1 MWSNWLKMLQNS
13 TFWARFSYFFEVA
26 VRARLDLQ
34 RREPNPCFCWQAQY
48 FQGFANF
55 ADKQKSNQI
64 QRKIAPTMRRER
76 AAWKNIDFLV
86 SGSNA
91 ASILVSS
98 ACSRT
103 FPGALFGIRM
113 RLCGLSGTC
122 QGRLQNSEDVF
133 TMLLR
138 AMLRPRSIPEPILT
152 RFWMSRKSLEIDLE
166 WSLTSRAVES
176 GASMCPNVSRKLESD
191 VAECVKTN

>member
-1 MWSNWLKMLQNS
+1 MG
-13 TFWARFSYFFEVA
+13 E
-26 VRARLDLQ
+26 Q
-34 RREPNPCFCWQAQY
+34 RNA
-48 FQGFANF
+48 
-55 ADKQKSNQI
+55 QI

-86 SGSNA
+86 SGSDS

-113 RLCGLSGTC
+113 RLCGFSGTRK
-122 QGRLQNSEDVF
+122 GRFQNSENVF

-138 AMLRPRSIPEPILT
+138 AMWRPRSIPEPILT
-152 RFWMSRKSLEIDLE
+152 RFWMSRKSLEIDLD
-166 WSLTSRAVES
+166 
-176 GASMCPNVSRKLESD
+176 GI
-191 VAECVKTN
+191 

>member
-1 MWSNWLKMLQNS
+1 MPNL
-13 TFWARFSYFFEVA
+13 RFY
-26 VRARLDLQ
+26 
-34 RREPNPCFCWQAQY
+34 WQAQY
-48 FQGFANF
+48 FQGVANF
-55 ADKQKSNQI
+55 ADKRKSNQI

-113 RLCGLSGTC
+113 LFCGLSGTRR
-122 QGRLQNSEDVF
+122 GRLQSSQDVF

-138 AMLRPRSIPEPILT
+138 AMWRPRSIPEPILS
-152 RFWMSRKSLEIDLE
+152 RFWVSRKSLEIDLD
-166 WSLTSRAVES
+166 
-176 GASMCPNVSRKLESD
+176 GI
-191 VAECVKTN
+191 